1 MKKIILITT
10 LLTFSTI
17 SFSQKEEE
25 KETGKFKRENIF
37 LGGSIGLNAGGW
49 NNTFF
54 IGANPQIG
62 YSIAN
67 FLDAGII
74 TNLNYFSLSYNQ
86 GGFDYKQSS
95 FNYGAGVFLKLYP
108 INQFHIQGQY
118 EYNWIA
124 SNVTQKQT
132 GLKQKFLNTSPSLLL
147 GAGYGRRIIGE
158 TSFFTTVLFDVSKNL
173 NSPYIDSYGDAIPVI
188 RTGVTFYLKPKSQK

>member
-1 MKKIILITT
+1 MKKSFLILI
-10 LLTFSTI
+10 LSSFSIIT
-17 SFSQKEEE
+17 FSQKQDEEI
-25 KETGKFKRENIF
+25 KGFKRENIF

-67 FLDAGII
+67 FLDAGIV
-74 TNLNYFSLSYNQ
+74 TNLNFFSLNYNQ
-86 GGFDYKQSS
+86 AGFDYKQSS
-95 FNYGAGVFLKLYP
+95 FNYGAGIFMKLYP
-108 INQFHIQGQY
+108 VNQFHLQAQY
-118 EYNWIA
+118 EHNWIS
-124 SNVTQKQT
+124 SNVTQRQT
-132 GLKQKFLNTSPSLLL
+132 GLKQKFNDKAPSLLL

-158 TSFFTTVLFDVSKNL
+158 TSFFTTILFDVSKNL

-188 RTGVTFYLKPKSQK
+188 RTGVTFYLKPKSRK